1 MDLKLTGHDMDLTDG
16 DLSFVNG
23 KVAIGQDIKMAW
35 RTFLGET
42 VYDGTVGVP
51 YVQIIFA
58 QRNPNL
64 NAVRFILQQIAER
77 RPGVNSVS
85 LVPSL
90 NSATRELTVTGS
102 ADTIEGEIDFS
113 ELFGGESIV

>member
-1 MDLKLTGHDMDLTDG
+1 MDLRLTGLDMDITNG
-16 DLSFVNG
+16 DISFVNA
-23 KVAIGQDIKMAW
+23 KEAIGQDIKMAW
-35 RTFLGET
+35 RTFLDET
-42 VYDGTVGVP
+42 PYDTSAGVP

-77 RPGVNSVS
+77 RPGVISVS
-85 LVPSL
+85 LDPTLDTV
-90 NSATRELTVTGS
+90 TRELTVTGT

-113 ELFGGESIV
+113 ELFAGESIV